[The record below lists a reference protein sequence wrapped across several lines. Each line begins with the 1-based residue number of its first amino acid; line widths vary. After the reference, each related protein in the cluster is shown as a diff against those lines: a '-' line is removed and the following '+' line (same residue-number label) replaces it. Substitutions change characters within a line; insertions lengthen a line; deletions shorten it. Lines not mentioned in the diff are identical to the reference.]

1 MSKNYSLLFYLKKP
15 KNYTCGPKPIY
26 MRITV
31 DGIPKEVSTG
41 KECDPIKWN
50 SRGNRA
56 KGTKEDVKTLNS
68 YLDAL
73 EYKINEVHLQMTKND
88 EEITAESLKLR
99 YLGKHIQR
107 KTLLNVFLVHNQ
119 QMTTLLGNGFKP
131 NTLKGYK
138 TSI

>member
-1 MSKNYSLLFYLKKP
+1 
-15 KNYTCGPKPIY
+15 

-31 DGIPKEVSTG
+31 NGTPKEVSTG

-56 KGTKEDVKTLNS
+56 KGTKEDIKALNS

-88 EEITAESLKLR
+88 DDITAESLKLR
-99 YLGKHIQR
+99 YLGKHIPR
-107 KTLLNVFLVHNQ
+107 KTLLNVFLEHNE
-119 QMTTLLGNGFKP
+119 QMTALLGNGFKP
-131 NTLKGYK
+131 NTCNW
-138 TSI
+138 